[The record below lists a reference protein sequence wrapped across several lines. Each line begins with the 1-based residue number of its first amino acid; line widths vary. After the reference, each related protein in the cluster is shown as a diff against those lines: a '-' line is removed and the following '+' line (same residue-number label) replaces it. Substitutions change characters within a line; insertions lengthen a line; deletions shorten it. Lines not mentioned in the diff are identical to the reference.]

1 MKGYN
6 ELRICQDQ
14 MVVIVQEWVDRNL
27 VTKPIVVKVT
37 LDRERPSSLVDS
49 FVLDLHAKE
58 PAEKG
63 EG

>member
-1 MKGYN
+1 
-6 ELRICQDQ
+6 